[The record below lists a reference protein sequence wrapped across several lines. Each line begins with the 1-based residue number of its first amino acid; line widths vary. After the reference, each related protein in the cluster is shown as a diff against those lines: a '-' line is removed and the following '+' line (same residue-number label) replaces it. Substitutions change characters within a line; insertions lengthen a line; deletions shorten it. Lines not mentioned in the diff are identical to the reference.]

1 MFCMGEKERLFSR
14 VHSLGMRWIQFH
26 LFVFKVAKSMRYLSS
41 LTNSGKT
48 KDLNTRG
55 DFPFESKCQ
64 ELLTKEAAPYC
75 DRANN

>member
-1 MFCMGEKERLFSR
+1 
-14 VHSLGMRWIQFH
+14 
-26 LFVFKVAKSMRYLSS
+26 MRYLSS